1 MIINDYALD
10 AEMIEFCK
18 SAIGNMPDEDL
29 VSGARKLPEL
39 LKGLKQDKPNVDQL
53 RQRVQAKLQLKSL
66 SPPILDILRTATL
79 CDALIEVFSEKA
91 IRFGQAALMQQFG
104 RLPVLTAMLLD
115 SRENVRELA
124 RVELEKSL
132 KLKDQAKLKE
142 DDTFT
147 HRFKPLLEILRPALE
162 DLPAAVPAAR
172 LATVPVVPTLNKL
185 QQERDIVASTLYR
198 RLQKERNL
206 LEAERDTLLAQSSN
220 NSVDLASEII
230 KTTELRSN
238 LAALQSELN
247 ERIAQGIADGLKNR
261 LAPWLAANESLSNWA
276 PHGLGALDRAQQMLD
291 RQAQQDKRFGTRH
304 QVAEELSKARA
315 LHAAL
320 INGQKESLRPL
331 PQLAT
336 EIRALASHIELT
348 EARLNQSTIQP
359 QAPQLRQLALTLQ
372 TLHDM
377 DALQSH
383 KKTLERTMLAEAW
396 SLAMCKQA
404 YELFD
409 RQSMAIYDQHNHGHH
424 EEAPPIS
431 PTQHFADCL
440 LHALSCRLM
449 IDGHNLLHKLKPLI
463 GSDYF
468 SAGQAPNAKA
478 RALLMNKVRNLTELH
493 PLLQADIWFDG
504 PDDQHWSET
513 DNLRV
518 LFSGGKGTDRA
529 DSRILESLQA
539 EVYRGSQN
547 TRMIVTE
554 DRDLLQKAQARG
566 AIGVSPLE
574 MWAMLY

>member
-1 MIINDYALD
+1 MNINDYALD

-18 SAIGNMPDEDL
+18 SAIENMPDEDL

-39 LKGLKQDKPNVDQL
+39 MKGLKQDKPNVDQL
-53 RQRVQAKLQLKSL
+53 RQRVQAKLQLKSPP
-66 SPPILDILRTATL
+66 PPILDILRTATL
-79 CDALIEVFSEKA
+79 CDSLIEVFSEKA
-91 IRFGQAALMQQFG
+91 IRFGLTALIQHFG
-104 RLPVLTAMLLD
+104 RLQVLTAMLLD
-115 SRENVRELA
+115 SRESVRAIALA
-124 RVELEKSL
+124 ELEKTL
-132 KLKDQAKLKE
+132 KSKSQAKSN
-142 DDTFT
+142 DGDTFKQ
-147 HRFKPLLEILRPALE
+147 RFKPLLETLRPILG
-162 DLPAAVPAAR
+162 DLPAVVSAAN
-172 LATVPVVPTLNKL
+172 AAKVPVVPTLNKV

-206 LEAERDTLLAQSSN
+206 LEAERDTLLDQCTK

-247 ERIAQGIADGLKNR
+247 ERISHGIADGLKSR
-261 LAPWLAANESLSNWA
+261 LAPWLAANESLANWA
-276 PHGLGALDRAQQMLD
+276 PKGQSALDRAQQMLD

-315 LHAAL
+315 LHGAL
-320 INGQKESLRPL
+320 INAQKESLRPL
-331 PQLAT
+331 PQLAN
-336 EIRALASHIELT
+336 ELRALASHIELT

-359 QAPQLRQLALTLQ
+359 QAPQLRQLALSLQ
-372 TLHDM
+372 NLHDI

-404 YELFD
+404 YEFFD
-409 RQSMAIYDQHNHGHH
+409 RQSMAIYDQHHHGHH
-424 EEAPPIS
+424 EVTPPIS

-440 LHALSCRLM
+440 LHALHCRLM

-478 RALLMNKVRNLTELH
+478 RALLINKVRTLTELH
-493 PLLQADIWFDG
+493 PLLHADIWFDG

-529 DSRILESLQA
+529 DGRILESLQA
-539 EVYRGSQN
+539 EVYRGSQS